1 MIQAP
6 DRWIII
12 KIKSKEFGTTYKLLG
27 VWLGGYTQGD
37 SWKLNSGI
45 KTVVDEGDYYTIMG
59 YSKSEYRCYKD
70 SEGMNLYMINI
81 FENIKV
87 NYESLATITEIT
99 MKQYLRKKH
108 EPT

>member
-1 MIQAP
+1 MVQAP

-12 KIKSKEFGTTYKLLG
+12 KIKSKEFGTIYKLLC
-27 VWLGGYTQGD
+27 VWLGGYTQGE
-37 SWKLNSGI
+37 SWKINSGI
-45 KTVVDEGDYYTIMG
+45 KTVIDEGNYYTVIG
-59 YSKSEYRCYKD
+59 YSKSEYCCYKE

-87 NYESLATITEIT
+87 DSKGLATITETT
-99 MKQYLRKKH
+99 MKQFLRKKH